1 VAGTE
6 DRHRC
11 SFCGKPQDQAATL
24 ICPDGVCGA
33 VYICDGCVVT
43 VMAAL
48 TAPGRPIPSERG
60 DVCCSYCG
68 RHQAATRPVHEGPD
82 ARICIYCLSRCR
94 ELLVGD
100 SRPTVQSTGQ
110 TRPWR
115 HVLREMSR
123 LVEEGRVVEF
133 AARLGFTRCELDDDV
148 RPRVAD
154 AVRQFRG
161 LTGLGWQDFASMV
174 RRETGDREPT
184 ADQLVAWETGW
195 ESPPMDVMLK
205 LACVATAHSR
215 ARTCIGAGWHS
226 SGATGWLRSGLECE
240 RPDGT

>member
-1 VAGTE
+1 
-6 DRHRC
+6 
-11 SFCGKPQDQAATL
+11 
-24 ICPDGVCGA
+24 
-33 VYICDGCVVT
+33 
-43 VMAAL
+43 M
-48 TAPGRPIPSERG
+48 
-60 DVCCSYCG
+60 
-68 RHQAATRPVHEGPD
+68 
-82 ARICIYCLSRCR
+82 
-94 ELLVGD
+94 
-100 SRPTVQSTGQ
+100 
-110 TRPWR
+110 
-115 HVLREMSR
+115 
-123 LVEEGRVVEF
+123 EF

-215 ARTCIGAGWHS
+215 ARTSIGAGWHS